1 MTRDVLVVGAG
12 MTGVTVAAART
23 AAGDRVTVLDK
34 GRRHGGRMATRR
46 VDGTAFDTG
55 VRDFAASGAV
65 FRTEVVRWHRS
76 GTVVPAVDGVVPAG
90 RDEDDGSSGRWR
102 GRPTMRALPTALAE
116 TSGARVE
123 LATTVTALAVED
135 GRWHVHAEHEET
147 SVVHVADALVL
158 TVPAPQALALLG
170 TTDGLASTT
179 TCERLAAVRYDAC
192 LTVLTRPVGGFRDGG
207 PDPDACT
214 LRGDAARSAAWLDGD
229 RSAAARVLAD
239 AAEAELGTP
248 LEVVHVH
255 GWRYAQVT
263 AGIDAPALRDD
274 TAGAPLV
281 IAGDL
286 CTTHAGVPDG
296 TAIEGVERAFLSG
309 RAAAALLVPGHDPAH
324 DHEKGPGHGEGP

>member
-12 MTGVTVAAART
+12 MAGVTVAAART
-23 AAGDRVTVLDK
+23 AAGDTVTVVDK

-55 VRDFAASGAV
+55 VRDFRATGTA
-65 FRTEVVRWHRS
+65 FRAEVARWHRS
-76 GTVVPAVDGVVPAG
+76 DTVGPVVDAVASDGPDG
-90 RDEDDGSSGRWR
+90 DDGSTGRWR

-116 TSGARVE
+116 ASGARVE

-135 GRWHVHAEHEET
+135 GRWRVHAQHGEA

-158 TVPAPQALALLG
+158 TVPAPQALTLLG
-170 TTDGLASTT
+170 TTDGLASTA
-179 TCERLAAVRYDAC
+179 TCRRLAAVRYDAC

-207 PDPDACT
+207 PGPDACT
-214 LRGDAARSAAWLDGD
+214 LRGDAVRSAAWLDGD
-229 RSAAARVLAD
+229 RTAAARLLAG

-274 TAGAPLV
+274 AAGAPLV

-309 RAAAALLVPGHDPAH
+309 RAAAALLDPAADPAYGPGH
-324 DHEKGPGHGEGP
+324 GPGHGEGP